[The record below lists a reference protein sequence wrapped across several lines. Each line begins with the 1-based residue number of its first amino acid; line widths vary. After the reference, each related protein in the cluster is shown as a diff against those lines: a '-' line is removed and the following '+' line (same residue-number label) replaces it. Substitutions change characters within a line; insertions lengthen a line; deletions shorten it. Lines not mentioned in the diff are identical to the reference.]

1 MKLYAQHGYAKSDKI
16 DRALEA
22 EALDGVIFGPNNEKP
37 ESLRE
42 CVEKFAQLRP
52 SPDILIDPQLYVS
65 LLSNPKEGNLPL
77 YDEYYASNLTMRDL
91 TPRRINEIVR
101 NVLDFQRNL
110 PVTRLVSPTII
121 LDSFTNRSAQIAH
134 FLAQASMDYHAS
146 LKAARPLMLSFVFN
160 ETALS
165 SQDQVN
171 EFLDTVSLYE
181 AAGFYLVV
189 ARPIGQY
196 QQIFE
201 WERMAGWMLILYSL
215 GVRNRF
221 EVICGYTDFLGF
233 PAAAVGASAA
243 ATGWFN
249 SLRQFDVK
257 RFLPSSG
264 GRPPRERYSSAPLL
278 NSIFLQELDN
288 CYDADM
294 IEDVLTGTKYDRIFR
309 RDRPSAYEWPPDLS
323 TLHHWATLKQ
333 LFNLIEGRNTRDRI
347 QVVEKAIAGAE
358 ILYGK
363 LQKKGVQF
371 DPTTGP
377 SNLREWNQAITTFRA
392 LARL

>member
-1 MKLYAQHGYAKSDKI
+1 MKLYAQHGYAKSDKM

-37 ESLRE
+37 ESLRD
-42 CVEKFAQLRP
+42 CVRKFAQLKP

-65 LLSNPKEGNLPL
+65 LLPSPKEGNLPL
-77 YDEYYASNLTMRDL
+77 YDEYYSSNLTTRDL
-91 TPRRINEIVR
+91 TPRRIDEIVR
-101 NVLDFQRNL
+101 KVLDFQRNL

-121 LDSFTNRSAQIAH
+121 LESFTNRSAQIAQ
-134 FLAQASMDYHAS
+134 FLAQASMDYHAG
-146 LKAARPLMLSFVFN
+146 LKSARPLMLSFVFN

-189 ARPIGQY
+189 ARPVGQY

-201 WERMAGWMLILYSL
+201 WERMACWMLILYSL
-215 GVRNRF
+215 GIRNRF
-221 EVICGYTDFLGF
+221 EVVCGYTDFPGF
-233 PAAAVGASAA
+233 LASAVGASAA

-257 RFLPSSG
+257 RFSPSTG
-264 GRPPRERYSSAPLL
+264 GRPPKERYSSAPLL
-278 NSIFLQELDN
+278 SSIFLQELDN

-294 IEDVLTGTKYDRIFR
+294 IEDVLTGTDYDQIFQE
-309 RDRPSAYEWPPDLS
+309 DRPSAYDWPPDVS
-323 TLHHWATLKQ
+323 TLHHWATLKM
-333 LFNLIEGRNTRDRI
+333 LFRLTKGGNIKDRI
-347 QVVEKAIAGAE
+347 QIVEKAIASAE

-363 LQKKGVQF
+363 LGRKGVQF

-377 SNLREWNQAITTFRA
+377 SNLREWGQALATFRA